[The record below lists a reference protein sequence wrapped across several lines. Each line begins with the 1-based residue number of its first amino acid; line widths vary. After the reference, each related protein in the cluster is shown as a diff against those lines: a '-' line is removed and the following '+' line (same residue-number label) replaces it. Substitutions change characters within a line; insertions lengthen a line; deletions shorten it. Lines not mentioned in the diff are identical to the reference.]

1 LRRKTTIDKQLRG
14 GVFIISATATVAVEV
29 TATTA
34 VAGSITRA
42 ATVAAAGDQK
52 EYDNEK
58 PDHIV
63 VIENIAKTIHKYPPF
78 AAQDGDFIKK

>member
-1 LRRKTTIDKQLRG
+1 
-14 GVFIISATATVAVEV
+14 VFFIISAAATVAVEV